1 MALFVPMMA
10 MAAPKNKKDEPI
22 EHLTDA
28 QIYDE
33 LKKLAL
39 VFEVARDE
47 FVEEVDEKNIDS
59 TATTDEGAVETN
71 TETKLVY
78 TLKREKLQI

>member
-47 FVEEVDEKNIDS
+47 FVEEVDEKKILEAAMNGMLAELDPHS
-59 TATTDEGAVETN
+59 SYLSADDV
-71 TETKLVY
+71 
-78 TLKREKLQI
+78 